1 MKSKSTGRPAGRP
14 EIQATRACPC
24 DSPAVKKRSILT
36 RPPVQSR
43 MNSLIGCAKAIA
55 GIQGMAM
62 EVFRRAAESRVRCDA
77 CTLGGPGLQPCL
89 DFVRGPFTG
98 SRFVRAAKAQSLAF
112 YRSSRGAS
120 SSTPPRERG
129 IAQLLHRYQNS
140 RILRYQRTAGE
151 KATLYQTGS
160 FRQIAR
166 GLALA
171 AGRAGSPA
179 RAKRSCNSSGVKVCF
194 APLRGALQTLRLAV
208 LGLRCAPYPKQEE
221 ALEHDASTCSI
232 HPWLGASAFSFGR
245 TLQRW
250 RASASPGSPV

>member
-1 MKSKSTGRPAGRP
+1 
-14 EIQATRACPC
+14 
-24 DSPAVKKRSILT
+24 
-36 RPPVQSR
+36 

-55 GIQGMAM
+55 GIEDIAM
-62 EVFRRAAESRVRCDA
+62 EVFRRALLSRAFVVTPARSVVQDFNHASTLFAGPLLARGSFARRKRKASHSIGAAEVRPA
-77 CTLGGPGLQPCL
+77 ARLLG
-89 DFVRGPFTG
+89 
-98 SRFVRAAKAQSLAF
+98 
-112 YRSSRGAS
+112 
-120 SSTPPRERG
+120 ERG

-151 KATLYQTGS
+151 KATLYQTAR